1 MSGCIITARNFGTA
15 KNVDFQPSPVLF
27 VRRGS
32 KGCLWLVPSVV
43 MEVIRPVC
51 GISTVSS
58 CCCVAEPRLMTVDAP
73 LNLPPVDSAGHLLSN
88 VPSNDRDYLPLY
100 GYGTSHESSTN
111 IMGGDR
117 TSGETARS
125 DGIRRQTVL
134 GWTGCPKGCG
144 CKCRIVPIERELEEL

>member
-1 MSGCIITARNFGTA
+1 MRNFYRE
-15 KNVDFQPSPVLF
+15 S
-27 VRRGS
+27 
-32 KGCLWLVPSVV
+32 
-43 MEVIRPVC
+43 
-51 GISTVSS
+51 
-58 CCCVAEPRLMTVDAP
+58 LMLKHEKTLMAVDAP
-73 LNLPPVDSAGHLLSN
+73 LNLPPVDSAGHILSN
-88 VPSNDRDYLPLY
+88 EPSNDRDYLPLY

-125 DGIRRQTVL
+125 DGVRRQTVL